1 MPASRHHAARRQALL
16 DVLPPLAR
24 CLGAPSAM
32 RTALAIS
39 LALSS
44 VSALRLPT
52 RAQSFDVHSFLTPE
66 VLAATR
72 TLRHEPISSTLQG
85 STLISKESEDHI
97 HATMKLWDV
106 QGVQVA
112 VVRRKQ
118 GTENEWDVDVRAYG
132 VKDRSGSPMQTDV
145 SPCRSSL
152 SLRS

>member
-1 MPASRHHAARRQALL
+1 
-16 DVLPPLAR
+16 
-24 CLGAPSAM
+24 M

-52 RAQSFDVHSFLTPE
+52 RAQPSDVYSLLAPD

-72 TLRHEPISSTLQG
+72 SPRHGAAFSTRQSG
-85 STLISKESEDHI
+85 SLISKESEEHI

-118 GTENEWDVDVRAYG
+118 GTEDDWDVDVRAYG
-132 VKDRSGSPMQTDV
+132 VKDRSKSPMRTDV
-145 SPCRSSL
+145 SSCASSI